1 MARLSLPGD
10 ARGTAAAELALLLP
24 LLVLL
29 LMGTF
34 EGGYFLWSEHKVV
47 KGVRDGARYAA
58 RHDFTDFT
66 CPSTIDSTLQDD
78 VKNLVRT
85 GTADGSGSAAVP
97 GWVNDD
103 VTVTL
108 TCDDDPDLG
117 TDSGIYAALGTA
129 PRVKVSASV
138 PYPSLFGTLGFDT
151 TSVHLNAS
159 AQSAVMGL

>member
-1 MARLSLPGD
+1 MRPVSFLGD

-24 LLVLL
+24 LLLML

-58 RHDFTDFT
+58 RHDFGDFS
-66 CPSTIDSTLQDD
+66 CPATIDSDLVDD
-78 VKNLVRT
+78 VKNLTRT
-85 GTADGSGSAAVP
+85 GTADGSGNAAVP

-103 VTVTL
+103 VSVTL
-108 TCDDDPDLG
+108 SCDDD
-117 TDSGIYAALGTA
+117 TDTGIYAALGAA
-129 PRVKVSASV
+129 PRVTVSTTV
-138 PYPSLFGTLGFDT
+138 PYPSLFGILGFDT
-151 TSVHLNAS
+151 ASAHLNAS

>member
-1 MARLSLPGD
+1 MTTHRPRLLSD
-10 ARGTAAAELALLLP
+10 THGTAAAELALLLP

-58 RHDFTDFT
+58 RHDFSDFT
-66 CPSTIDSTLQDD
+66 CPDAIDSTLVDG
-78 VKNLVRT
+78 VKNITRT
-85 GTADGSGSAAVP
+85 GTADGTGAAEVP

-103 VTVTL
+103 VSVTL
-108 TCDDDPDLG
+108 SCDDT
-117 TDSGIYAALGTA
+117 TDTGIYAALGTA
-129 PRVKVSASV
+129 PRVTVSARV
-138 PYPSLFGTLGFDT
+138 VYPSLFGVLGFDT
-151 TSVHLNAS
+151 TSLHLNAS